1 VSALIL
7 EDIAETGIVAKPSV
21 AVVSVKT
28 SYYSTKRG
36 FATTKRIDFLKRKSD
51 WECVYSIKEDAS
63 FCGADAVIGR
73 IINLNDVKDGIYRM
87 IFINEH
93 RDWDSG
99 HIEDW
104 DYKLVPHEETK
115 P

>member
-1 VSALIL
+1 MRLSELAVNNAGS
-7 EDIAETGIVAKPSV
+7 KPIV

-28 SYYSTKRG
+28 SYYHTKRG
-36 FATTKRIDFLKRKSD
+36 FATTKRIDFLRRKSN

-63 FCGADAVIGR
+63 CGGADAVIGR
-73 IINLNDVKDGIYRM
+73 IINLNDVEDGIYRM

-93 RDWDSG
+93 RDWESG

-104 DYKLVPHEETK
+104 DYKLVPYEEVK
-115 P
+115 L

>member
-1 VSALIL
+1 MNTLIL
-7 EDIAETGIVAKPSV
+7 EDIDETSTGAKPSV

-51 WECVYSIKEDAS
+51 RECVYSIKEDAS
-63 FCGADAVIGR
+63 FCGTDAVIGR